1 MKKLTLF
8 LAGAAAVA
16 SILASAEE
24 SKNLVANG
32 NAADGLNNWV
42 NIEKAVDGGPA
53 GAKCFSVTGSK
64 LVNSNEFIPVDAK
77 REYQFTG
84 WLKSGDNKEN
94 QVYAGL
100 LLFDENKRQISGAS
114 VTPLAESETVLAT
127 EAKKG
132 ETVVKVKDAS
142 KWEPLL
148 PRKQLTIA
156 FDADCSGEYK
166 DLPNFKCYSVTQMEK
181 KDGFWALTLEAP
193 LGTDFGLETK
203 VRAHYTCGHYMY
215 VFAMKKNLADWTKY
229 SDAIKP
235 VVKTG
240 SPGNTFWPGTKYVQ
254 VLILANWGQKDGE
267 TLLFSNISLEKVE
280 PKR

>member
-8 LAGAAAVA
+8 LAGAVAVA
-16 SILASAEE
+16 SIFANAEE

-32 NAADGLNNWV
+32 NASDGLNNWV
-42 NIEKAVDGGPA
+42 NIEKVVDGGPA

-64 LVNSNEFIPVDAK
+64 MVSSKEFIPVDAK
-77 REYQFTG
+77 SEYQFTG

-100 LLFDENKRQISGAS
+100 LMFDENKRQISAAL
-114 VTPLAESETVLAT
+114 VTPLPKSETVLAA

-142 KWEPLL
+142 TWEPLL
-148 PRKQLTIA
+148 REKQLTIA
-156 FDADCSGEYK
+156 FDADDSGEYK
-166 DLPNFKCYSVTQMEK
+166 DLPNFKCYNVTQLEK
-181 KDGFWALTLEAP
+181 KDGFWTLTLSTP
-193 LGTDFGLETK
+193 LATDFGMETK

-215 VFAMKKNLADWTKY
+215 VFNMKKNLADWTKY
-229 SDAIKP
+229 SGTIKP

-240 SPGNTFWPGTKYVQ
+240 SPGSTFWLGTKYVQ
-254 VLILANWGQKDGE
+254 VLILANWGQKNEE
-267 TLLFSNISLEKVE
+267 TLQIGNIVLEKVE
-280 PKR
+280 AKK